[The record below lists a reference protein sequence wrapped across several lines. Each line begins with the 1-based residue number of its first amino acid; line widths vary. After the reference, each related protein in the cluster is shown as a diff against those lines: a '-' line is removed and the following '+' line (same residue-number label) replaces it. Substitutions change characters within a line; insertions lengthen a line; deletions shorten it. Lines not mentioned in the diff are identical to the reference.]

1 MLDGY
6 VGCILGIN
14 FPVLTRASF
23 GIRGSYFAVFIR
35 GVVACIWFGTQ
46 SFQGGQCLQVMISAI
61 WPQFNSFPNHLPLNA
76 HVTSAQLLCFFLFIL
91 IQLPLL
97 WLHVSSLRYLFM
109 AKTIVMPIFG
119 LTLFIWALVAGKSA
133 LSMTGVS
140 PPDRAQAVEITLTS
154 VKLRVLAQLSQR
166 RHISQTAPLR

>member
-14 FPVLTRASF
+14 FPVLTRAAF
-23 GIRGSYFAVFIR
+23 GMRGSYFAVFVR

-46 SFQGGQCLQVMISAI
+46 SFQGGQCLEVMIAAI
-61 WPQFNSFPNHLPLNA
+61 WPQFNHFPNHLPESA
-76 HVTSAQLLCFFLFIL
+76 HVTSAELLCFFLFIL

-109 AKTIVMPIFG
+109 AKTVIMPVFG
-119 LTLFIWALVAGKSA
+119 LTLFIWALVAGKSWP
-133 LSMTGVS
+133 VYN
-140 PPDRAQAVEITLTS
+140 
-154 VKLRVLAQLSQR
+154 
-166 RHISQTAPLR
+166 